1 MTHRREDYEAVTGLG
16 VLIRTF
22 DTLTLARSWM
32 RQNAHLYPGL
42 RIDAVERERRRETVL
57 KAEDVGGYLKMAGGR
72 R

>member
-1 MTHRREDYEAVTGLG
+1 MTHRREDYEAVNGRG

-32 RQNAHLYPGL
+32 RQNAHLHEGL
-42 RIDAVERERRRETVL
+42 HIDAVERERRRETVL
-57 KAEDVGGYLKMAGGR
+57 AAEDVGPYLKMAGGR